1 MFVELEREKIPVVT
15 IGTSPFI
22 GAGQFGPN
30 AILWRRKF
38 LENLPEMSELMDF
51 AYEHGARGTEII
63 PIGKIPEAAI
73 TIAEKYSDFFIL
85 GSTGWDELRIELL
98 AKLKTKIIFIHG
110 SISDRRNKSFLE
122 TTLNKIRRLGIIPG
136 IATHEPL
143 ITIPFIL
150 EEKLDCP
157 AILLPFNSRG
167 YIMGDKE
174 KLEHLINET
183 GEKIFYI
190 GMKTLAAGKISP
202 EEAYSYIKNHNISAV
217 TIGLVSKDQIAETVP
232 LALKHLKRD

>member
-1 MFVELEREKIPVVT
+1 MFTQLEGEKIPLVT

-38 LENLPEMSELMDF
+38 LENLTEMSDLMDF
-51 AYEHGARGTEII
+51 AYEYGARGTEII
-63 PIGKIPEAAI
+63 PTGKIPEAAL
-73 TIAEKYSDFFIL
+73 TIAEKYPDFSII
-85 GSTGWDELRIELL
+85 GSTGWDQLRIELL
-98 AKLKTKIIFIHG
+98 AKLKAKIIFIHG
-110 SISDRRNKSFLE
+110 AFSDRRNKQFLE

-143 ITIPFIL
+143 KTIPFIL
-150 EEKLDCP
+150 DEKLDCP

-167 YIMGDKE
+167 YIMGDKM

-202 EEAYSYIKNHNISAV
+202 EEAYSYIKNYEISAITV
-217 TIGLVSKDQIAETVP
+217 GLVSKDQIAETVP
-232 LALKHLKRD
+232 IALKHLKRD